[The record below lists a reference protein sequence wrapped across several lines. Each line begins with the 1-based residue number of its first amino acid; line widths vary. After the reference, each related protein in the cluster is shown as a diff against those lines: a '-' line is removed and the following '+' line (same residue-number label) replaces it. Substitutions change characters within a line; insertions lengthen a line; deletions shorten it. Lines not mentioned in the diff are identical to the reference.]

1 MKKIIIA
8 SFLAIATSI
17 TVQAQELPKP
27 SPSATVT
34 QTVGLTDISVVY
46 SRPGVKNRTIW
57 GDLVPYGKMWRAGA
71 NKATM
76 FSTSADIIIANQQLP
91 KGEYSLFIIPEEN
104 AEWTVIFN
112 KETELWGTGE
122 YDEAMDKMRIT
133 VAPAESADMTER
145 LEFRF
150 SDVDMSSAVFSLNW
164 EKIQLNIAI
173 SADPTQQAITNIENA
188 LSDSKEENKWKVY
201 RSGASYARDV
211 NMTKKGL
218 EWIQKSVELNGSNWY
233 SYWVYASLLAQ
244 NNEFKKATEMAS
256 KSIKIGTEEAKAKS
270 ETFSYEAR
278 IQADIDSWKTK

>member
-122 YDEAMDKMRIT
+122 YDEAMDQLRIT